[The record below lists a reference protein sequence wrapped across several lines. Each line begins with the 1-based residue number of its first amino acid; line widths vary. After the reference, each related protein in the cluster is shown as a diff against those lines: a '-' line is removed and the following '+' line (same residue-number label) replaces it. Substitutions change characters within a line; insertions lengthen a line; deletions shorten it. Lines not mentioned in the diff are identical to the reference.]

1 MSDEQLIVTLG
12 VQDKGATKQISELNK
27 ELKYLDKEYKV
38 TSKSSDGFSK
48 SQDGLRDTLTYLEKK
63 YEANNAK
70 LDVYKKKLEETN
82 GKIKT
87 KSDELEKLKQAEG
100 DNTKA
105 IEKAEKQLSSY
116 KEQMLDATRN
126 ISLTEKEMSNLKG
139 EINGTSL
146 KLANFKIDSFKSKM
160 NDISSSLEKTS
171 KKFKDVGSKISSA
184 GNKLTLGVTA
194 PIIALAKV
202 TTDLASDN
210 EENLN
215 KVEATFEDNSQ
226 SIIDWSKTTLDAYG
240 IASGSALEYAST
252 IGDMLKGIGFGKDK
266 IGDMSKTI
274 IGMSSD
280 IASFKNSS
288 PEEVFSAISAAM
300 TGEYEQLKK
309 YGYVINE
316 SILNEYAKS
325 KGIRKT
331 TKEMTLQEKALL
343 ALSKIQDYAKDA
355 AGDFAKTADGN
366 ANSNRIFKESLK
378 ELGATIGQELLPT
391 MTPLVQE
398 ATKLIKEFANMD
410 EATRKNVVKF
420 GMYAAAVGPVLSVTG
435 KLVSLT
441 GGVIGFFGKGAGAA
455 GKAAEKF
462 KKTSATMERATKS
475 STSLGK
481 GFSLLNSNALVVAGA
496 LAGVAAVVKLVKT
509 NNDVMNKGISYT
521 TDEMSFLERVVS
533 KFNGTNAK
541 SRKELEA
548 SGLMYKEFNKNISP
562 EFQQKVK
569 ENTKTLNDFRM
580 KLAEINFDGVIS
592 EEESNSFVEKVNT
605 ACTNAINAVK
615 SRQEESN
622 KAMNDLFLSDGV
634 ISESEKR
641 VIDFMSKSSETQISE
656 ITRLKEEILKIER
669 KAVEDK
675 RPINDEEIA
684 LIQEKMAKISQIE
697 LESLGKNKEEM
708 IYAQN
713 EFNERIRNIDLE
725 GAKQIIAEKVKIR
738 NEEAVKIA
746 AGYDTQIALMKEKLS
761 EATGEDKKA
770 LEEQIANLETSKNDK
785 LKKNN
790 ELYQGYI
797 DILNEKNPQLM
808 ENINKFTGEE
818 LTNAD
823 IRKQKLLDTMKGQY
837 DSLNTITESGNY
849 MMLNNT
855 TGKLVEL
862 SVSVDEHTGE
872 IIGIYDNYN
881 KVVGGY
887 SDNICDEVKSMGDAH
902 KINKEVIRDA
912 LNDMGNCTVDASGNI
927 VDANGRT
934 ILSLKDVKNNA
945 DGTREGVLNLNGTP
959 INIKADTDGA
969 ISNLDDVNRAVDNIP
984 NAKKVTVTAFFKKI
998 GDGISNFLGFAEGT
1012 NYAPK
1017 GVAFVAEKGRE
1028 LIEKNGKFIL
1038 TDNSGPQL
1046 FNFSGGE
1053 KVYTAEETKRM
1064 LSSKQL
1070 GGGFFT
1076 PNSFE
1081 SKSLVNNTVNNYRT
1095 VNTNS
1100 NNLDINA
1107 LSEAFATSVARAL
1120 QNISLQSQS
1129 NIVLDRGVLLG
1140 TVSNGLAANTKRRR

>member
-1 MSDEQLIVTLG
+1 MADEQLIVTLG
-12 VQDKGATKQISELNK
+12 VQDKGATKQISALNK

-48 SQDGLRDTLTYLEKK
+48 SQDGLRDKLTYLEKK

-70 LDVYKKKLEETN
+70 LDVYKKKLAETN
-82 GKIKT
+82 EKIKT
-87 KSDELEKLKQAEG
+87 KADELDKLKQAEG

-126 ISLTEKEMSNLKG
+126 VSLTEKEMSNLKG
-139 EINGTSL
+139 QINETSL
-146 KLANFKIDSFKSKM
+146 SLANFKIDSFKSKM
-160 NDISSSLEKTS
+160 DNVSTILDGAS
-171 KKFKDVGSKISSA
+171 KKIKDFGSKISGA
-184 GNKLTLGVTA
+184 GNKLTLGITA
-194 PIIALAKV
+194 PIVALAKV

-215 KVEATFEDNSQ
+215 KVQATFEDNSQ

-274 IGMSSD
+274 IGMSAD

-325 KGIRKT
+325 KGIKKT

-420 GMYAAAVGPVLSVTG
+420 GMYAAAAGPVLSVTG

-441 GGVIGFFGKGAGAA
+441 GGIVGFFGKSAGAA
-455 GKAAEKF
+455 GKTAEKF
-462 KKTSATMERATKS
+462 KKTSKSIDATSKS
-475 STSLGK
+475 STSLSK
-481 GFSLLNSNALVVAGA
+481 GFGLLNSNAIVVAGA

-521 TDEMSFLERVVS
+521 TDEMTLLEKVVS

-541 SRKELEA
+541 SRKELEN
-548 SGLMYKEFNKNISP
+548 SGLMYKEFSEDISP
-562 EFQQKVK
+562 EFQEKVK

-592 EEESNSFVEKVNT
+592 EDESNSFVEAVNN
-605 ACTNAINAVK
+605 ACTSAINAVK

-622 KAMNDLFLSDGV
+622 KAMTELFLSDGV
-634 ISESEKR
+634 MSSSERR
-641 VIDFMSKSSETQISE
+641 VLEFMSKNSE
-656 ITRLKEEILKIER
+656 IQITEINKLKDEILSIEQ
-669 KAVEDK
+669 KAIEDK
-675 RPINDEEIA
+675 RKLSDEEIQ
-684 LIQEKMAKISQIE
+684 LIQDKRARIAQIE
-697 LESLGKNKEEM
+697 LESLGNNQQE
-708 IYAQN
+708 ILYAQN
-713 EFNERIRNIDLE
+713 EFNERIKNIDIE

-738 NEEAVKIA
+738 NDEAVKIA

-770 LEEQIANLETSKNDK
+770 LEEQITNLEKSKNDK
-785 LKKNN
+785 LQKNN

-823 IRKQKLLDTMKGQY
+823 LRKQELLNNMKEQY
-837 DSLNTITESGNY
+837 DGLNTITEDGNY

-887 SDNICDEVKSMGDAH
+887 SKNICDKVQSMGDAH

-912 LNDMGNCTVDASGNI
+912 LNDMANCTVDASGNI
-927 VDANGRT
+927 IDANGRT
-934 ILSLKDVKNNA
+934 VLSLQNVKNNA
-945 DGTREGVLNLNGTP
+945 DGTKEGVLNLNGTP

-969 ISNLDDVNRAVDNIP
+969 ISNLDEVDRAVDNIP
-984 NAKKVTVTAFFKKI
+984 SAKKVTVTAFFKKV
-998 GDGISNFLGFAEGT
+998 GDGIANFFGFAEGT
-1012 NYAPK
+1012 NYAPR
-1017 GVAFVAEKGRE
+1017 GVALVAEEGQE

-1053 KVYTAEETKRM
+1053 KVYTAEETKKM
-1064 LSSKQL
+1064 LSSKQV

-1076 PNSFE
+1076 PNSIE
-1081 SKSLVNNTVNNYRT
+1081 SRSLVNNTVNNYRT
-1095 VNTNS
+1095 INS
-1100 NNLDINA
+1100 SNSSSDVDINA
-1107 LSEAFATSVARAL
+1107 LANVFADTVARAL
-1120 QNISLQSQS
+1120 ANVKLQG
-1129 NIVLDRGVLLG
+1129 NVVLDNGALLG
-1140 TVSNGLAANTKRRR
+1140 TVSNGLATKTKSRR

>member
-1 MSDEQLIVTLG
+1 MADEQLIVTLG
-12 VQDKGATKQISELNK
+12 VQDKGATKQISALNK

-48 SQDGLRDTLTYLEKK
+48 SQDGLRDKLTYLEKK

-82 GKIKT
+82 EKIKT
-87 KSDELEKLKQAEG
+87 KSDELDKLKQAEG

-105 IEKAEKQLSSY
+105 IERAEKQLSSY

-139 EINGTSL
+139 QINDTSL
-146 KLANFKIDSFKSKM
+146 SLANFKIDSFKSKM
-160 NDISSSLEKTS
+160 DNVSTILDGAS
-171 KKFKDVGSKISSA
+171 KKIKDFGSKISGA
-184 GNKLTLGVTA
+184 GNKLTLGITA
-194 PIIALAKV
+194 PIVALAKV

-215 KVEATFEDNSQ
+215 KVQATFEDNSQ

-252 IGDMLKGIGFGKDK
+252 IGDMLKGIGFGKNK

-274 IGMSSD
+274 IGMSAD

-325 KGIRKT
+325 KGIKKT

-420 GMYAAAVGPVLSVTG
+420 GMYAAAAGPVLSVTG

-441 GGVIGFFGKGAGAA
+441 GGIVGFFGKSAGAA
-455 GKAAEKF
+455 GKTAEKF
-462 KKTSATMERATKS
+462 KKTSKSIDATSKS
-475 STSLGK
+475 SNSLSK
-481 GFSLLNSNALVVAGA
+481 GFGLLNSNAIVVAGA

-521 TDEMSFLERVVS
+521 TDEMTLLEKVVS
-533 KFNGTNAK
+533 KFNSTNAK
-541 SRKELEA
+541 SRKELEN
-548 SGLMYKEFNKNISP
+548 SGLMYKEFSEDISP
-562 EFQQKVK
+562 EFQEKVK

-592 EEESNSFVEKVNT
+592 EDESNSFVEAVNN
-605 ACTNAINAVK
+605 ACTSAINAVK

-622 KAMNDLFLSDGV
+622 KAMTELFLSDGV
-634 ISESEKR
+634 MSSSERR
-641 VIDFMSKSSETQISE
+641 VLEFMSKNSE
-656 ITRLKEEILKIER
+656 IQITEINKLKDEILSIEQ
-669 KAVEDK
+669 KAIEDK
-675 RPINDEEIA
+675 RKLSDEEIQ
-684 LIQEKMAKISQIE
+684 LIQDKRARIAQIE
-697 LESLGKNKEEM
+697 LESLGNNQQE
-708 IYAQN
+708 ILYAQN
-713 EFNERIRNIDLE
+713 EFNERIKNIDIE

-738 NEEAVKIA
+738 NDEAVKIA

-770 LEEQIANLETSKNDK
+770 LEEQITNLEKSKNDK
-785 LKKNN
+785 LQKNN

-823 IRKQKLLDTMKGQY
+823 LRKQELLNKMKEQY
-837 DSLNTITESGNY
+837 DGLNTITEDGNY

-855 TGKLVEL
+855 TGNLVQL
-862 SVSVDEHTGE
+862 AVTVDEQTGE
-872 IIGIYDNYN
+872 ITGIYDTYN
-881 KVVGGY
+881 KNVGGY
-887 SDNICDEVKSMGDAH
+887 TKDICDKVQSMGDAH

-912 LNDMGNCTVDASGNI
+912 LNDMANCTVDASGNI
-927 VDANGRT
+927 IDANGRT
-934 ILSLKDVKNNA
+934 VLSLQNVKNNA
-945 DGTREGVLNLNGTP
+945 DGTKEGVLNLNGTP

-969 ISNLDDVNRAVDNIP
+969 ISNLDEVDRAVDNIP
-984 NAKKVTVTAFFKKI
+984 SAKKVTVTAFFKKV
-998 GDGISNFLGFAEGT
+998 GDGIANFFGFAEGT
-1012 NYAPK
+1012 NYAPR
-1017 GVAFVAEKGRE
+1017 GVALVAEEGQE

-1053 KVYTAEETKRM
+1053 KVYTAEETKKM
-1064 LSSKQL
+1064 LSSKQV

-1076 PNSFE
+1076 PNSIE
-1081 SKSLVNNTVNNYRT
+1081 SRSLVNNTVNNYRT
-1095 VNTNS
+1095 INS
-1100 NNLDINA
+1100 SNSSSDVDINA
-1107 LSEAFATSVARAL
+1107 LANVFADTVARAL
-1120 QNISLQSQS
+1120 ANVKLQG
-1129 NIVLDRGVLLG
+1129 NVVLDNGALLG
-1140 TVSNGLAANTKRRR
+1140 TVSNGLATKTKSRR

>member
-1 MSDEQLIVTLG
+1 MADEQLIVTLG
-12 VQDKGATKQISELNK
+12 VQDKGATKQISALNK

-48 SQDGLRDTLTYLEKK
+48 SQDGLRDKLTYLEKK

-82 GKIKT
+82 EKIKT
-87 KSDELEKLKQAEG
+87 KSDELDKLKQAEG

-139 EINGTSL
+139 QINDTSL
-146 KLANFKIDSFKSKM
+146 SLANFKIDSFKSKM
-160 NDISSSLEKTS
+160 DNVSTILDGAS
-171 KKFKDVGSKISSA
+171 KKIKDFGSKISGA
-184 GNKLTLGVTA
+184 GNKLTLGITA
-194 PIIALAKV
+194 PLIALAKV

-215 KVEATFEDNSQ
+215 KVQATFEDNSQ

-252 IGDMLKGIGFGKDK
+252 IGDMLKGIGFGKNK

-274 IGMSSD
+274 IGMSAD

-325 KGIRKT
+325 KGIKKT

-420 GMYAAAVGPVLSVTG
+420 GMYAAAAGPVLSVTG

-441 GGVIGFFGKGAGAA
+441 GGIVGFFGKSAGAA
-455 GKAAEKF
+455 GKTAEKF
-462 KKTSATMERATKS
+462 KKTSKSIDATSKS
-475 STSLGK
+475 STSLSK
-481 GFSLLNSNALVVAGA
+481 GFGLLNSNAIVVAGA

-521 TDEMSFLERVVS
+521 TDEMTLLEKVVS

-541 SRKELEA
+541 SRKELEN
-548 SGLMYKEFNKNISP
+548 SGLMYKEFSEDIST
-562 EFQQKVK
+562 EFQEKVK
-569 ENTKTLNDFRM
+569 ENTKTLNDFSM

-592 EEESNSFVEKVNT
+592 EDESNSFVEAVNN
-605 ACTNAINAVK
+605 ACTSAINAVK

-622 KAMNDLFLSDGV
+622 KAMTELFLSDGV
-634 ISESEKR
+634 MSSSERR
-641 VIDFMSKSSETQISE
+641 VLEFMSKNSE
-656 ITRLKEEILKIER
+656 IQITEINKLKDEILSIEQ
-669 KAVEDK
+669 KAIEDK
-675 RPINDEEIA
+675 RKLSDEEIQ
-684 LIQEKMAKISQIE
+684 LIQDKRARIAQIE
-697 LESLGKNKEEM
+697 LESLGNNQQE
-708 IYAQN
+708 ILYAQN
-713 EFNERIRNIDLE
+713 EFNERIKNIDLE

-738 NEEAVKIA
+738 NDEAVKIA

-770 LEEQIANLETSKNDK
+770 LEEQITNLEKSKNDK
-785 LKKNN
+785 LQKNN

-823 IRKQKLLDTMKGQY
+823 LRKQELLNKMKEQY
-837 DSLNTITESGNY
+837 DGLNTITEDGNY

-855 TGKLVEL
+855 TGNLVQL
-862 SVSVDEHTGE
+862 AVTVDEQTGE
-872 IIGIYDNYN
+872 ITGIYDTYN
-881 KVVGGY
+881 KNVGGY
-887 SDNICDEVKSMGDAH
+887 TKDICDKVQSMGDAH

-912 LNDMGNCTVDASGNI
+912 LNDMANCTVDSSGNI
-927 VDANGRT
+927 IDANGRT
-934 ILSLKDVKNNA
+934 VLSLQNVKNNA

-959 INIKADTDGA
+959 IDIKADTDGA
-969 ISNLDDVNRAVDNIP
+969 ISNLDEVDRAVDNIP
-984 NAKKVTVTAFFKKI
+984 SAKKVTVTAFFKKV
-998 GDGISNFLGFAEGT
+998 GDGIANFFGFAEGT
-1012 NYAPK
+1012 NYAPR
-1017 GVAFVAEKGRE
+1017 GVALVAEEGQE

-1053 KVYTAEETKRM
+1053 KVYTAEETKKM
-1064 LSSKQL
+1064 LSSKQV

-1076 PNSFE
+1076 PNSVE
-1081 SKSLVNNTVNNYRT
+1081 SRSLVNNTVNNYRT
-1095 VNTNS
+1095 INNS
-1100 NNLDINA
+1100 NSSSNLDINA
-1107 LSEAFATSVARAL
+1107 LANAFAETVARAL
-1120 QNISLQSQS
+1120 ANVQLQG
-1129 NIVLDRGVLLG
+1129 NVVLDNGALLG
-1140 TVSNGLAANTKRRR
+1140 TVSNGLATKTKSRR

>member
-1 MSDEQLIVTLG
+1 M
-12 VQDKGATKQISELNK
+12 
-27 ELKYLDKEYKV
+27 
-38 TSKSSDGFSK
+38 
-48 SQDGLRDTLTYLEKK
+48 
-63 YEANNAK
+63 
-70 LDVYKKKLEETN
+70 
-82 GKIKT
+82 
-87 KSDELEKLKQAEG
+87 
-100 DNTKA
+100 
-105 IEKAEKQLSSY
+105 SSY

-126 ISLTEKEMSNLKG
+126 VSLTEKEMSNLKG
-139 EINGTSL
+139 QINETSL
-146 KLANFKIDSFKSKM
+146 SLANFKIDSFKSKM
-160 NDISSSLEKTS
+160 DNVSTILDGAS
-171 KKFKDVGSKISSA
+171 KKIKDFGSKISGA
-184 GNKLTLGVTA
+184 GNKLTLGITA
-194 PIIALAKV
+194 PIVALAKV

-215 KVEATFEDNSQ
+215 KVQATFEDNSQ

-274 IGMSSD
+274 IGMSAD

-325 KGIRKT
+325 KGIKKT

-420 GMYAAAVGPVLSVTG
+420 GMYAAAAGPVLSVTG

-441 GGVIGFFGKGAGAA
+441 GGIVGFFGKSAGAA
-455 GKAAEKF
+455 GKTAEKF
-462 KKTSATMERATKS
+462 KKTSKSIDATSKS
-475 STSLGK
+475 STSLSK
-481 GFSLLNSNALVVAGA
+481 GFGLLNSNAIVVAGA

-521 TDEMSFLERVVS
+521 TDEMTLLEKVVS

-541 SRKELEA
+541 SRKELEN
-548 SGLMYKEFNKNISP
+548 SGLMYKEFSEDISP
-562 EFQQKVK
+562 EFQEKVK

-592 EEESNSFVEKVNT
+592 EDESNSFVEAVNN
-605 ACTNAINAVK
+605 ACTSAINAVK

-622 KAMNDLFLSDGV
+622 KAMTELFLSDGV
-634 ISESEKR
+634 MSSSERR
-641 VIDFMSKSSETQISE
+641 VLEFMSKNSE
-656 ITRLKEEILKIER
+656 IQITEINKLKDEILSIEQ
-669 KAVEDK
+669 KAIEDK
-675 RPINDEEIA
+675 RKLSDEEIQ
-684 LIQEKMAKISQIE
+684 LIQDKRARIAQIE
-697 LESLGKNKEEM
+697 LESLGNNQQE
-708 IYAQN
+708 ILYAQN
-713 EFNERIRNIDLE
+713 EFNERIKNIDIE

-738 NEEAVKIA
+738 NDEAVKIA

-770 LEEQIANLETSKNDK
+770 LEEQITNLEKSKNDK
-785 LKKNN
+785 LQKNN

-823 IRKQKLLDTMKGQY
+823 LRKQELLNNMKEQY
-837 DSLNTITESGNY
+837 DGLNTITEDGNY

-887 SDNICDEVKSMGDAH
+887 SKNICDKVQSMGDAH

-912 LNDMGNCTVDASGNI
+912 LNDMANCTVDASGNI
-927 VDANGRT
+927 IDANGRT
-934 ILSLKDVKNNA
+934 VLSLQNVKNNA
-945 DGTREGVLNLNGTP
+945 DGTKEGVLNLNGTP

-969 ISNLDDVNRAVDNIP
+969 ISNLDEVDRAVDNIP
-984 NAKKVTVTAFFKKI
+984 SAKKVTVTAFFKKV
-998 GDGISNFLGFAEGT
+998 GDGIANFFGFAEGT
-1012 NYAPK
+1012 NYAPR
-1017 GVAFVAEKGRE
+1017 GVALVAEEGQE

-1053 KVYTAEETKRM
+1053 KVYTAEETKKM
-1064 LSSKQL
+1064 LSSKQV

-1076 PNSFE
+1076 PNSIE
-1081 SKSLVNNTVNNYRT
+1081 SRSLVNNTVNNYRT
-1095 VNTNS
+1095 INS
-1100 NNLDINA
+1100 SNSSSDVDINA
-1107 LSEAFATSVARAL
+1107 LANVFADTVARAL
-1120 QNISLQSQS
+1120 ANVKLQG
-1129 NIVLDRGVLLG
+1129 NVVLDNGALLG
-1140 TVSNGLAANTKRRR
+1140 TVSNGLATKTKSRR